1 MRNPLYF
8 FRYLSEKL
16 PINFEDLIFKE
27 LLNAAKVNNEPLKIL
42 DLGAGPG
49 SYWRNKKISDFLLST
64 KSEVTLFDASEMFN
78 DLVFEKGI
86 NITRKLGYL
95 PGDLKLIPDN
105 EFDLV
110 IAIDLIEH
118 LTKSQGYLLLYEIDR
133 ISKGSTALMTPNGFA
148 WQPPAENN
156 PYNAHLSG
164 WNMTE
169 LRHLGW
175 KVCRGQ
181 IGLKQLYG
189 PYAIQ
194 KYQGNSKLILEGIA
208 ILKIVTYLFP
218 KASFSIFVTKKKKNY
233 RLKTQQ

>member
-118 LTKSQGYLLLYEIDR
+118 LTKSQGYLLLYEID
-133 ISKGSTALMTPNGFA
+133 
-148 WQPPAENN
+148 
-156 PYNAHLSG
+156 
-164 WNMTE
+164 
-169 LRHLGW
+169 
-175 KVCRGQ
+175 
-181 IGLKQLYG
+181 
-189 PYAIQ
+189 
-194 KYQGNSKLILEGIA
+194 
-208 ILKIVTYLFP
+208 LFQRDP
-218 KASFSIFVTKKKKNY
+218 Q
-233 RLKTQQ
+233 R